1 MGEYGIIPGMRT
13 TALAVILVMLGC
25 ASTAFAAE
33 TPTARAVAATAVARA
48 PWDGFVD
55 VDVTVYVPV
64 SGTTAAIS
72 LSATD
77 GARSFEAAT
86 LEGETVATTSGVY
99 RVSWN
104 VAADYPDLYA
114 PLFTV
119 AATASVVS
127 FVPDALSGDYMVI
140 DLSGGTGAAA
150 YPVTYLTNVPEDGWG
165 EEHRTSKLVMRKIP
179 KGSFIMGL
187 RSTDWPNAQDQNL
200 HEVSF
205 TNAMWAGVFE
215 VTQRQ
220 WELVKGSNPSQF
232 TRAEFYMS
240 RPVERVNYN
249 AIRGAALGAHWPSDA
264 SVDADSFIG
273 LLRAKSGL
281 ESLDLPTEAQW
292 EYACRAGTE
301 TALNNGFN
309 LTNNYSDASLDLVAR
324 YGVAQGNAT
333 SDLSKGTT
341 LVGTFASNAWGL
353 YDMHGNVWEWCLD
366 WYENFP
372 GLGMETVIDPRGPA
386 AGGYRV
392 LRGGGWMSGLKNSG
406 KLTHECASGY
416 REKAGASVSSGSTY
430 YGLRVFGRV
439 PDAPEWEGAVEGS
452 GEAAPI
458 EYDGRIIVTLAEAAD
473 APALEFTTGGDNGAE
488 WSATNDVKNIGT
500 HSACSGS
507 PGTAPRRRTV
517 STWMETIVKGAGT
530 FAFWWKASC
539 EKDDEGS
546 AEFDRLMF
554 FTNGVEVARIDGE
567 TPWARVTVEFG
578 GKGPHTAR
586 WEFLKDDYEP
596 PGATFADCGW
606 VDGVTW
612 APRGLVFVVR

>member
-13 TALAVILVMLGC
+13 TALAVIFVMLGC

-114 PLFTV
+114 PSFTV

-127 FVPDALSGDYMVI
+127 FVPDALSGDYMVM
-140 DLSGGTGAAA
+140 DLSGGTGAAV
-150 YPVTYLTNVPEDGWG
+150 YPVAYLTSVPEDGWG

-179 KGSFIMGL
+179 KGSFTMGV
-187 RSTDWPNAQDQNL
+187 RATDWPNAQDQNL

-220 WELVKGSNPSQF
+220 WELVKGNNPSLF

-301 TALNNGFN
+301 TALNNGYN

-324 YGVAQGNAT
+324 YGVTGSSS
-333 SDLSKGTT
+333 SDLSKGTARA
-341 LVGTFASNAWGL
+341 GTFAPNAWGL

-366 WYENFP
+366 WYADDITAHGGKVN
-372 GLGMETVIDPRGPA
+372 IDPATPANTLSGASGANRVVRGGSWFNA
-386 AGGYRV
+386 AGLCRPAYRNIRPPTNRV
-392 LRGGGWMSGLKNSG
+392 NSYGIRVVCTAGLQ
-406 KLTHECASGY
+406 
-416 REKAGASVSSGSTY
+416 
-430 YGLRVFGRV
+430 
-439 PDAPEWEGAVEGS
+439 
-452 GEAAPI
+452 
-458 EYDGRIIVTLAEAAD
+458 
-473 APALEFTTGGDNGAE
+473 
-488 WSATNDVKNIGT
+488 
-500 HSACSGS
+500 
-507 PGTAPRRRTV
+507 
-517 STWMETIVKGAGT
+517 
-530 FAFWWKASC
+530 
-539 EKDDEGS
+539 
-546 AEFDRLMF
+546 
-554 FTNGVEVARIDGE
+554 
-567 TPWARVTVEFG
+567 
-578 GKGPHTAR
+578 
-586 WEFLKDDYEP
+586 
-596 PGATFADCGW
+596 
-606 VDGVTW
+606 
-612 APRGLVFVVR
+612 